1 MHSCG
6 RFVQYVYLCSRFMKN
21 LFKEMKKVLATTAVF
36 MMTTVSAMAGGILT
50 NTNQSVSFLKN
61 PARDAAIGLDGVYS
75 NPAGVAFMPEGFHV
89 AFNWQYAHQTRTIT
103 STNPVYAMGK
113 KNNGSSVKEFEG
125 VADAPFLPSLQ
136 AAYNKGDWSIQF
148 NFSVPGGGGACEFAD
163 GLGSFESVVG
173 NIASRF
179 MTLDQTATQL
189 NGLTTALTPL
199 YTMLGMTAPAA
210 ISNTGVTGY
219 DMTSYMEGRQY
230 YFGFQLGAAYK
241 IKENLS
247 VYGGLRLLYGS
258 ATYKAR
264 INNIMVNT
272 GGAYEDFASFL
283 PKVPVQMQECVTSA
297 QQNLNNIGMIEASPA
312 YAVLPAETQA
322 QLAAAKAALTQGLT
336 SLDQSKG
343 EMAKLAKYTDGVNL
357 LSNQSSLGIAPVIG
371 VDWKMNDQFNFA
383 AKYEFKT
390 QIRMKNEST
399 VFEASEIAA
408 VNKFRDEEKVNE
420 DIPAMLSVG
429 AQWKPIKEVSLNLG
443 WHHFF
448 DKDCSWYN
456 NSQDLLRHD
465 TNEFLAGAEWDVTD
479 RLNVSCGGQLTRY
492 GLSDEYMNDMSFVVN
507 SYSLGLGFSYKVKD
521 NITVSAAYFQTNYGN
536 YDRENYPTVGV
547 SDSFTRTNRVLGVG
561 CQLDL

>member
-1 MHSCG
+1 
-6 RFVQYVYLCSRFMKN
+6 
-21 LFKEMKKVLATTAVF
+21 
-36 MMTTVSAMAGGILT
+36 MMTTLSAMAGGILT
-50 NTNQSVSFLKN
+50 NTNQSVAFLKN

-75 NPAGVAFMPEGFHV
+75 NPAGVAFMPEGFHI

-103 STNPVYAMGK
+103 STNPVFALGK
-113 KNNGSSVKEFEG
+113 KNNGNSEKEFEG

-136 AAYNKGDWSIQF
+136 AAWNKGDWSIQF
-148 NFSVPGGGGACEFAD
+148 NFSVPGGGGACEFSD

-173 NIASRF
+173 GIAYQLQG
-179 MTLDQTATQL
+179 LDQIA
-189 NGLTTALTPL
+189 TALGQP
-199 YTMLGMTAPAA
+199 AP
-210 ISNTGVTGY
+210 GVKGY
-219 DMTSYMEGRQY
+219 DMNGYMEGRQY

-241 IKENLS
+241 ILPNLS
-247 VYGGLRLLYGS
+247 VYGGLRLLYGT
-258 ATYKAR
+258 ATYKAK
-264 INNIMVNT
+264 ISNIMVNT
-272 GGAYEDFASFL
+272 AGGYQDFGSFMQSATALVDGGISTVNAGLQQVNAGIAQYEAAG
-283 PKVPVQMQECVTSA
+283 VPV
-297 QQNLNNIGMIEASPA
+297 
-312 YAVLPAETQA
+312 PAE
-322 QLAAAKAALTQGLT
+322 LAATKTQLEGTAATLSGT
-336 SLDQSKG
+336 SKSINALQ
-343 EMAKLAKYTDGVNL
+343 KYSQGVNL
-357 LSNQSSLGIAPVIG
+357 LCNQSSLGIAPVIG
-371 VDWKMNDQFNFA
+371 IDWKMNDQFNFA

-456 NSQDLLRHD
+456 NTQDLLRHD

-536 YDRENYPTVGV
+536 YDRENYPTAGV
-547 SDSFTRTNRVLGVG
+547 SDTFTRTNRVLGVG